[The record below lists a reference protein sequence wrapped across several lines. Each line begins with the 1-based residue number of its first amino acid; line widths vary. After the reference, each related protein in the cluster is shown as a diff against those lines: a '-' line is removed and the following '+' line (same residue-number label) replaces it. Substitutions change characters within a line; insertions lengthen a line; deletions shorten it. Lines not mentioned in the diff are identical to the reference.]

1 MVYSVMVQQNSWE
14 QGIFEGE
21 NVLLLFLEVV
31 TSKVESLRLVVSAL
45 GWKAEEEE
53 TMKGSW
59 ASLHQDFHKKT
70 VFSL

>member
-45 GWKAEEEE
+45 AEE
-53 TMKGSW
+53 
-59 ASLHQDFHKKT
+59 
-70 VFSL
+70 